1 MPESS
6 MSVYFTVID
15 GGSTVLARIGEKTK
29 ALDKETQQ
37 LKQTYKDMQK
47 ANESLTKK
55 QFELEKQLA
64 SANKECKDAKKA
76 FKDLGDEASSSA
88 YDEARKK
95 QAALKEEL
103 AQTTSA
109 IKDNEKAYKSNQEA
123 IRKSAIGRLS
133 GDQSHVMKGL
143 RNIVVGQQFAE
154 SIGGLISAGVTS
166 AIGTPDAAI
175 LSGVASG
182 AISRI
187 VAGSTLGIPGML
199 AGGATGA
206 LSGFISGKTQIF
218 KAKDDAFK
226 DYYKGLYEA
235 GRDATAEGIAAGS
248 AIAAGRER
256 DKITFTT
263 LFKDA
268 DKAEEFLSGLVDKA
282 NTTPFLYDDLTAMSK
297 TLAAYGF
304 KDQLGPGEEGFEILD
319 TLQKIGDAGAA
330 LGMSTGDMNEVSA
343 ALGRM
348 YSSNKT
354 TLELL
359 EILNNRKIN
368 AVGMLAEAKGMSV
381 ADTYSAISKGEIA
394 GADAV
399 KIILDALDDKYFGSM
414 EEQSKTFAGL
424 ASTLEGM
431 RQEIQ
436 NAGGEGYNTL
446 RNAGMQEEIASYGGA
461 LGDALKEV
469 SAISGEN
476 KAYLENLSGQY
487 MREAQSAVLLGE
499 KTTLFRPEDQETLE
513 QMGAEYAKL
522 KEERE
527 AGSEEAGLQMEAL
540 WETAQAMATAA
551 YESSDQYML
560 MQEVERDQI
569 AAIREN
575 TEALDGW
582 SSKMLNQQ
590 EMGKGQMAAIFGT
603 EEYRERETDFAARM
617 LSTNSLYPNAYGHR
631 AIPYD
636 NFPALLHQGERV
648 LTASEAR
655 AMDAGTAGGGVQ
667 VSIGSVTIGGG
678 LSTWDIAVQI
688 AQELE
693 RAAVAAAPR

>member
-15 GGSTVLARIGEKTK
+15 GGSTVLARIGDKTK

-37 LKQTYKDMQK
+37 LNQTYKDMQK

-103 AQTTSA
+103 KRTTDA
-109 IKDNEKAYKSNQEA
+109 IKDNEKAFKSNQEA
-123 IRKSAIGRLS
+123 IRKGAVGGSYGNTGSILDSAASRGMKQLFGSAISQLAAFGLESALGQPSASFVGSTLS
-133 GDQSHVMKGL
+133 GAATGFAL
-143 RNIVVGQQFAE
+143 TGGNPFGALVG
-154 SIGGLISAGVTS
+154 G
-166 AIGTPDAAI
+166 
-175 LSGVASG
+175 
-182 AISRI
+182 
-187 VAGSTLGIPGML
+187 VAGSIS
-199 AGGATGA
+199 GGAQVLTA
-206 LSGFISGKTQIF
+206 R
-218 KAKDDAFK
+218 DDAFK

-248 AIAAGRER
+248 TIAAGRER

-297 TLAAYGF
+297 TLASYGF

-359 EILNNRKIN
+359 EILNNRKIG
-368 AVGMLAEAKGMSV
+368 AVGMLAEAKGMNV

-461 LGDALKEV
+461 LGEALKEI

-575 TEALDGW
+575 TKALDGW
-582 SSKMLNQQ
+582 SNKMLLLQ
-590 EMGKGQMAAIFGT
+590 EMGKGLLAGNNEKT
-603 EEYRERETDFAARM
+603 KEFAEQQYGSGIYDQSGLAK
-617 LSTNSLYPNAYGHR
+617 SYGSSNAYGHR